1 MFGMCTR
8 SQAVGIGILLLF
20 LLDRFLKWLALEGY
34 SLRGPMGITF
44 HFLAN
49 RGATFGL
56 SVPYIGLISLIVL
69 IILTV
74 YAYFHPMTG
83 LLLIIMG
90 GFSNVMDRLI
100 YGYVIDYLHIP
111 FLPIVGKTFFNVADV
126 MIDIGVL
133 WLLWELLRK

>member
-20 LLDRFLKWLALEGY
+20 ILDRFLKWLALEGY
-34 SLRGPMGITF
+34 SLTWVGGITF
-44 HFLAN
+44 RFLAN

-56 SVPYIGLISLIVL
+56 SVPYIGLISLVVL
-69 IILTV
+69 IMLTI

-83 LLLIIMG
+83 LLLVIVG
-90 GFSNVMDRLI
+90 GFSNVMDRLL

-111 FLPIVGKTFFNVADV
+111 FLPIVGKTFFNVADIL
-126 MIDIGVL
+126 IDIGVL
-133 WLLWELLRK
+133 LLLWELLRK